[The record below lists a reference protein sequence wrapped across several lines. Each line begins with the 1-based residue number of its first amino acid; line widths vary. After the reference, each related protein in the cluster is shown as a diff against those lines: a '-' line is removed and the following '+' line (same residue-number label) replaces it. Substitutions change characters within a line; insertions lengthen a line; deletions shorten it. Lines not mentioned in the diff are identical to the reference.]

1 VGDTQSQQMGMLFWS
16 WGIPTPVS
24 IVECRSSGAD
34 VIASGGVRSGIDV
47 AKSMALGA
55 SMAGIALPL
64 LAPACKS
71 SKDVVKTLEG
81 YVRAL
86 RIAMFL
92 TGSKNLP
99 GLQQAPTVILGDTR
113 DWLEQRGF
121 DTKKFSIYKE
131 LA

>member
-1 VGDTQSQQMGMLFWS
+1 M
-16 WGIPTPVS
+16 
-24 IVECRSSGAD
+24 
-34 VIASGGVRSGIDV
+34 IASGGVRSGIDV
-47 AKSMALGA
+47 AKSIALGA

-64 LAPACKS
+64 LAPAS
-71 SKDVVKTLEG
+71 RSGKDVAEVLES

-92 TGSKNLP
+92 TGSENLSR
-99 GLQQAPTVILGDTR
+99 LQRAPTVIMGDTR